1 MQLSDGSFPWFRG
14 MSSNRYITQY
24 IATGIAR
31 LQRLGVEAATSETAN
46 QILAKAVDYVDRQM
60 KDDYDY
66 LVKNKMDLSKRH
78 MRRSEEHTS
87 ELQSIMRIS
96 YAAFCL
102 KNTTYRDRTT
112 SVALED

>member
-1 MQLSDGSFPWFRG
+1 MVFVVFLFFKQKTAYEIRISDWSSDVCSSDLGS
-14 MSSNRYITQY
+14 
-24 IATGIAR
+24 AR

-78 MRRSEEHTS
+78 MRYTHVHY
-87 ELQSIMRIS
+87 LYI
-96 YAAFCL
+96 
-102 KNTTYRDRTT
+102 DRK
-112 SVALED
+112 SVV